1 MLYVL
6 FCDHFQI
13 RFFMFLSLLFSQKEA
28 VECAEVFADFVASFE
43 DSRAAGKTFVRGN
56 TINPETKGVF
66 YSTVLLFSLLV
77 IESNQI

>member
-1 MLYVL
+1 MFVHALCT
-6 FCDHFQI
+6 FFDHFQI
-13 RFFMFLSLLFSQKEA
+13 RFMFLSLLFSQKEA

-66 YSTVLLFSLLV
+66 YSIAF
-77 IESNQI
+77 

>member
-1 MLYVL
+1 
-6 FCDHFQI
+6 
-13 RFFMFLSLLFSQKEA
+13 MFLSLLFSQKEA

-66 YSTVLLFSLLV
+66 YSTPF
-77 IESNQI
+77 

>member
-13 RFFMFLSLLFSQKEA
+13 RFMFLSLLFSQKEA

-66 YSTVLLFSLLV
+66 YSIAFWSP
-77 IESNQI
+77 SY